1 MEAAQGRGQVLGTL
15 GKPGEKACAT
25 TQPHP
30 RQWTLCAPSRSGDL
44 MESRNGRALSNRD
57 AQEQGVRRERVNS
70 LPCQSHG
77 AQDHPAKEEQPT
89 PFLSCLRA
97 LAYVG
102 STAADY
108 VGSGESRPPCAP
120 LKGQQPLTTYPS
132 VGC

>member
-1 MEAAQGRGQVLGTL
+1 
-15 GKPGEKACAT
+15 
-25 TQPHP
+25 
-30 RQWTLCAPSRSGDL
+30 
-44 MESRNGRALSNRD
+44 MESRNGRALSNTD

-102 STAADY
+102 SGREQTPTCSPQRPAAFDY
-108 VGSGESRPPCAP
+108 LP
-120 LKGQQPLTTYPS
+120 
-132 VGC
+132 